1 MKRWINYVWP
11 VVLCLVVGFVGSLF
25 QKEALVEWYPYLLK
39 SSLTPPDITFPI
51 VWSILYVL
59 MGISL
64 GRLWGKGYKTEVRSW
79 IVQLIL
85 NFSWSIVFF
94 YFHETLGGFV
104 VILLLDVVVLD
115 YIIQT
120 RKKDKWAMWCFV
132 PYLIWLL
139 LATYLNAFI
148 YLNNY

>member
-1 MKRWINYVWP
+1 MKRWINYLWP
-11 VVLCLVVGFVGSLF
+11 VLLCLAVGFSGSLF
-25 QKEALVEWYPYLLK
+25 QKEAMVEWYPYLVK
-39 SSLTPPDITFPI
+39 SSLTPPAVVFPI
-51 VWSILYVL
+51 VWTVLYVL
-59 MGISL
+59 IGISL

-79 IVQLIL
+79 FVQLLL

-94 YFHETLGGFV
+94 YFHETLGGFI

-120 RKKDKWAMWCFV
+120 RKEDRWAMWCFV
-132 PYLIWLL
+132 PYLVWLV

-148 YLNNY
+148 YLNNF

>member
-1 MKRWINYVWP
+1 MKRWINYLWP
-11 VVLCLVVGFVGSLF
+11 VLLCLVVGFSGSLF
-25 QKEALVEWYPYLLK
+25 QKEAMVEWYPYLVK
-39 SSLTPPDITFPI
+39 SSLTPPAIVFPI
-51 VWSILYVL
+51 VWTVLYVL
-59 MGISL
+59 IGISL

-79 IVQLIL
+79 FVQLLL

-94 YFHETLGGFV
+94 YFHETLGGFI

-120 RKKDKWAMWCFV
+120 RKKDRWAMWCFV
-132 PYLIWLL
+132 PYLVWLV

-148 YLNNY
+148 YLNNF